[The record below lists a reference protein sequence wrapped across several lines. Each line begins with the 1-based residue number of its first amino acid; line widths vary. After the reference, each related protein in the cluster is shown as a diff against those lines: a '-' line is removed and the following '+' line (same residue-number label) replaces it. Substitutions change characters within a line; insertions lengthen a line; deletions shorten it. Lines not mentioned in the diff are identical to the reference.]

1 MYLPRDRH
9 AVDAETR
16 RVGAAELPRSG
27 GETVLVVED
36 NPMISR
42 LVVVQLGTLGY
53 QVRQAENAAAALEI
67 LTSGERI
74 DVVFA
79 DVVMPGQLD
88 GYDLAEEV
96 LASWPS
102 IKIVLTSGFPGSNHN
117 RDTGVVG
124 DLPLLTKP
132 YRREDLAQ
140 LLREV
145 LDEGER

>member
-1 MYLPRDRH
+1 MYLPRDRQ
-9 AVDAETR
+9 AVDADVR
-16 RVGAAELPRSG
+16 RTGVVELPRSG

-42 LVVVQLGTLGY
+42 LVAVQLSTLGY
-53 QVRQAENAAAALEI
+53 RVRQAENAAAALEI

-102 IKIVLTSGFPGSNHN
+102 IKIVLTSGFPGTNHH
-117 RDTGVVG
+117 RDISAIG
-124 DLPLLTKP
+124 DIPLTKP

-140 LLREV
+140 ILRDV
-145 LDEGER
+145 LDDRKG